1 VKNGVKK
8 TTIIGVLSVAV
19 ATLTLVSTIACG
31 GGSGGGSTG
40 TTTPVTSYAV
50 TYSGNTSTAGTV
62 PLDSGAYQQGQ
73 MVTVLGNT
81 GSLVKTGYTFG
92 GWNTKADGSGT
103 TFAAGQT
110 FAMAT
115 ASVTLY
121 ATWTANTTAALEW
134 TWVAGASSLVTTSTY
149 GTKGTAAAGNA
160 PGGRYGAASCSDK
173 NGHGWVFGGQG
184 YDSTGANGYLGDLW
198 KFDGTNWTWVSGSG
212 TSAQAGVYGNKGQAA
227 SSTVPGARQG
237 AAICSDK
244 SGNLWLFGG
253 AGYDSA
259 GTFGYLND
267 LWKFDGT
274 NWTWMSGSNLVWQ
287 FNSFGTKGVPA
298 ASNVPGWRRY
308 PAAWIDASG
317 NFWLFGGFGNGS
329 ATSSAYFYLNDLWK
343 FDGTNWTWVSGANV
357 GDQDG
362 TYGTKGTPAAANT
375 PGARNQAAAAT
386 DANGNLWLFGGAGL
400 DSVSAPSAVD
410 LNDLWKFDGTNWTW
424 VSGSSTGYQYGTYGT
439 IGSAATANIPGARWS
454 PALAIDGT
462 GTFWL
467 FGGAGESS
475 TSTFTWL
482 NDLWKFDGTNWTW
495 VSGSNL
501 GNQAGTY
508 GTKGT
513 AAATNIPGGRA
524 NLASW
529 MDSGGN
535 LWLFGGEVT
544 VGGGSVS
551 LGFGDLWSIK
561 P

>member
-1 VKNGVKK
+1 LSLSISFEGEVEFLHRAVLELDATDANLEGCAGGAC
-8 TTIIGVLSVAV
+8 IGVLSVAV

-121 ATWTANTTAALEW
+121 ATWTANMTAALEW
-134 TWVAGASSLVTTSTY
+134 TWVGGASSLVTTS
-149 GTKGTAAAGNA
+149 
-160 PGGRYGAASCSDK
+160 
-173 NGHGWVFGGQG
+173 
-184 YDSTGANGYLGDLW
+184 
-198 KFDGTNWTWVSGSG
+198 
-212 TSAQAGVYGNKGQAA
+212 
-227 SSTVPGARQG
+227 
-237 AAICSDK
+237 
-244 SGNLWLFGG
+244 
-253 AGYDSA
+253 
-259 GTFGYLND
+259 
-267 LWKFDGT
+267 
-274 NWTWMSGSNLVWQ
+274 
-287 FNSFGTKGVPA
+287 
-298 ASNVPGWRRY
+298 
-308 PAAWIDASG
+308 
-317 NFWLFGGFGNGS
+317 
-329 ATSSAYFYLNDLWK
+329 
-343 FDGTNWTWVSGANV
+343 
-357 GDQDG
+357 
-362 TYGTKGTPAAANT
+362 
-375 PGARNQAAAAT
+375 
-386 DANGNLWLFGGAGL
+386 
-400 DSVSAPSAVD
+400 
-410 LNDLWKFDGTNWTW
+410 
-424 VSGSSTGYQYGTYGT
+424 
-439 IGSAATANIPGARWS
+439 
-454 PALAIDGT
+454 
-462 GTFWL
+462 
-467 FGGAGESS
+467 
-475 TSTFTWL
+475 
-482 NDLWKFDGTNWTW
+482 
-495 VSGSNL
+495 
-501 GNQAGTY
+501 TY